1 MGKHSIRFK
10 ITLLFAGIICILI
23 VMLLLFNV
31 TFSEKFY
38 VKDKQEAML
47 NAYESIDDACNKYSL
62 GSLSDTDLKNN
73 LEQVSTS
80 KGMSIIIVNSDWTT
94 FYVSTHGDEMML
106 ERLKKSIFNNDIFQ
120 GISDKSGSGQQ
131 DQSGDNKNNGNSN
144 GTGSTSIGSNN
155 DAADNGN
162 NSSDM
167 PDNQPDDMSGMS
179 DNSDKS
185 GQKKTPPEKIIDM
198 SGNGASETREI
209 IYQSDKYTI
218 QKVYDNRLLD
228 DYIELW
234 GTLDNGDFILIR
246 TPIQGIKDNVH
257 ISNTFITYIGIVTLI
272 IGIVAAFI
280 LSSYISRPIKQ
291 LSNIAE
297 RMSELDFD
305 IRYDGKDKGEIGLL
319 GNSMNNMSRKLEEN
333 ISQLKAANLELKRD
347 IDKKEKLEQMRTEF
361 LSNVSHELK
370 TPIAL
375 IQGYAE
381 GLKEG
386 ITDDPESMDFY
397 CSVIMDEAA
406 KMNNMV
412 KRLLT
417 LNQIE
422 FGEDELVMER
432 FDINELVRSVCNA
445 NELRASQKELSI
457 TYDMGDAPLY
467 VWADE
472 YKVEEVITNYLSN
485 AINHCC
491 NENIIKVTVKQID
504 KDNVRVS
511 VFNTGN
517 NIPEEDIEHIWEKF
531 YKVDKAR
538 TREYGGNGIGLS
550 IVKAIVESMG
560 KTCGVNNLTDGVE
573 FWFDLDCK
581 L

>member
-23 VMLLLFNV
+23 VMLLLFNI
-31 TFSEKFY
+31 TISEKFY
-38 VKDKQEAML
+38 MKDKQEAML
-47 NAYESIDDACNKYSL
+47 NAYESIDDACDQYSS
-62 GSLSDTDLKNN
+62 GSLADTDLKNN

-80 KGMSIIIVNSDWTT
+80 KGMSVIIVNSDWTT
-94 FYVSTHGDEMML
+94 FYVSTQGDEMML

-120 GISDKSGSGQQ
+120 GISDKSSSAQQGQP
-131 DQSGDNKNNGNSN
+131 DASNDGNGEV
-144 GTGSTSIGSNN
+144 
-155 DAADNGN
+155 
-162 NSSDM
+162 
-167 PDNQPDDMSGMS
+167 PDKQPDDMDGG
-179 DNSDKS
+179 DEADKNN
-185 GQKKTPPEKIIDM
+185 GKKNPPEKIIDM

-209 IYQSDKYTI
+209 LYQSDRYTV

-234 GTLDNGDFILIR
+234 GTLNNGNFILIR

-257 ISNTFITYIGIVTLI
+257 ISNTFITYIGIGTLI
-272 IGIVAAFI
+272 IGIVAAFV

-305 IRYDGKDKGEIGLL
+305 VKYDGKDKGEIGLL
-319 GNSMNNMSRKLEEN
+319 GNSMNNMSKKLEEN
-333 ISQLKAANLELKRD
+333 ISQLKAANLELQRD
-347 IDKKEKLEQMRTEF
+347 IDKKEKLEQMRTDF

-406 KMNNMV
+406 KMNDMV

-432 FDINELVRSVCNA
+432 FDINELVKSVASA
-445 NELRASQKELSI
+445 NELRASQKELKI
-457 TYDMGDAPLY
+457 TCDIKDTPLY

-472 YKVEEVITNYLSN
+472 YKVEEVITNYISN

-491 NENIIKVTVKQID
+491 NENIIKVAVGQID
-504 KDNVRVS
+504 KENVRVS
-511 VFNTGN
+511 VFNTGK

-560 KTCGVNNLTDGVE
+560 KKCGVNNLSDGVE

>member
-10 ITLLFAGIICILI
+10 ITVLFAGIICILI
-23 VMLLLFNV
+23 VMLLLFNI

-38 VKDKQEAML
+38 MQDKQEAML
-47 NAYESIDDACNKYSL
+47 NAYESIDDACNQYSS
-62 GSLSDTDLKNN
+62 GSISDTDLRNN

-120 GISDKSGSGQQ
+120 GMPDKSGSMQEQPGENRN
-131 DQSGDNKNNGNSN
+131 GD
-144 GTGSTSIGSNN
+144 GSSKEDGRP
-155 DAADNGN
+155 DAL
-162 NSSDM
+162 
-167 PDNQPDDMSGMS
+167 PDNAG
-179 DNSDKS
+179 DNSDN
-185 GQKKTPPEKIIDM
+185 GDRNAGRKTLPEKIIDM
-198 SGNGASETREI
+198 SGNGASETRDI
-209 IYQSDKYTI
+209 LYQSDKYTV
-218 QKVYDNRLLD
+218 QKVYDSRLLD

-234 GTLDNGDFILIR
+234 GTLDNGNFILIR

-272 IGIVAAFI
+272 IGIIAAFV
-280 LSSYISRPIKQ
+280 LSSYISKPIKQ

-305 IRYDGKDKGEIGLL
+305 IKYDGKDKGEIGLL
-319 GNSMNNMSRKLEEN
+319 GKSMNNMSQKLEEN
-333 ISQLKAANLELKRD
+333 ISQLKTANLELQRD
-347 IDKKEKLEQMRTEF
+347 IDKKEKLEKMRTDF

-432 FDINELVRSVCNA
+432 FDINELVKSVVNA
-445 NELRASQKELSI
+445 NELRATQKNLSI
-457 TYDMGDAPLY
+457 TYDILDTPLY

-472 YKVEEVITNYLSN
+472 YKVEEVVTNYLSN

-491 NENIIKVTVKQID
+491 NENIIKIKVGHID

-517 NIPEEDIEHIWEKF
+517 NIPEADIEHIWEKF

-560 KTCGVNNLTDGVE
+560 KTCGVNNLSDGVE

>member
-10 ITLLFAGIICILI
+10 ITVLFAGIICILI
-23 VMLLLFNV
+23 VMLLLFNI

-38 VKDKQEAML
+38 MQDKQEAML
-47 NAYESIDDACNKYSL
+47 NAYESIDDACNQYSA
-62 GSLSDTDLKNN
+62 GSISDTDLRNN

-120 GISDKSGSGQQ
+120 GMPDKSGSMQE
-131 DQSGDNKNNGNSN
+131 
-144 GTGSTSIGSNN
+144 
-155 DAADNGN
+155 
-162 NSSDM
+162 
-167 PDNQPDDMSGMS
+167 QPDENRNGDINAG
-179 DNSDKS
+179 
-185 GQKKTPPEKIIDM
+185 KKTLPEKIIDM
-198 SGNGASETREI
+198 SGNGASETRDI
-209 IYQSDKYTI
+209 LYQSDKYTV
-218 QKVYDNRLLD
+218 QKVYDSRLLD

-234 GTLDNGDFILIR
+234 GTLDNGNFILIR

-272 IGIVAAFI
+272 IGIIAAFV
-280 LSSYISRPIKQ
+280 LSSYISKPIKQ

-305 IRYDGKDKGEIGLL
+305 IKYDGKDKGEIGLL
-319 GNSMNNMSRKLEEN
+319 GKSMNNMSQKLEEN
-333 ISQLKAANLELKRD
+333 ISQLKAANLELQRD
-347 IDKKEKLEQMRTEF
+347 IDKKEKLEKMRTDF

-432 FDINELVRSVCNA
+432 FDINELVKSVVNA
-445 NELRASQKELSI
+445 NELRATQKNLSI
-457 TYDMGDAPLY
+457 TYDILDTPLY

-472 YKVEEVITNYLSN
+472 YKVEEVVTNYLSN

-491 NENIIKVTVKQID
+491 NENIIKIKVGQID

-517 NIPEEDIEHIWEKF
+517 NIPEADIEHIWEKF

-560 KTCGVNNLTDGVE
+560 KTCGVNNLSDGVE

>member
-10 ITLLFAGIICILI
+10 ITVLFAGIICILI
-23 VMLLLFNV
+23 VMLLLFNI

-38 VKDKQEAML
+38 MQDKQEAML
-47 NAYESIDDACNKYSL
+47 NAYESIDDACNQYSS
-62 GSLSDTDLKNN
+62 GSISDTDLRNN

-120 GISDKSGSGQQ
+120 GMPDKSGSMQEQ
-131 DQSGDNKNNGNSN
+131 PDENRNGDGRP
-144 GTGSTSIGSNN
+144 
-155 DAADNGN
+155 DDL
-162 NSSDM
+162 
-167 PDNQPDDMSGMS
+167 PDNAG
-179 DNSDKS
+179 DNSDN
-185 GQKKTPPEKIIDM
+185 GDRNAGKKTLPEKIIDM
-198 SGNGASETREI
+198 SGNGASETRDI
-209 IYQSDKYTI
+209 LYQSDKYTV
-218 QKVYDNRLLD
+218 QKVYDSRLLD

-234 GTLDNGDFILIR
+234 GTLDNGNFILIR

-257 ISNTFITYIGIVTLI
+257 ISNTFITYIGIGTLI
-272 IGIVAAFI
+272 IGIIAAFV

-305 IRYDGKDKGEIGLL
+305 IKYDGKDKGEIGLL
-319 GNSMNNMSRKLEEN
+319 GKSMNNMSQKLEEN
-333 ISQLKAANLELKRD
+333 ISQLKTANLELQRD
-347 IDKKEKLEQMRTEF
+347 IDKKEKLEKMRTDF

-432 FDINELVRSVCNA
+432 FDINELVKSVVNA
-445 NELRASQKELSI
+445 NELRATQKNLSI
-457 TYDMGDAPLY
+457 TYDILDTPLY

-472 YKVEEVITNYLSN
+472 YKVEEVVTNYLSN

-491 NENIIKVTVKQID
+491 NENIIKIKVGQID

-517 NIPEEDIEHIWEKF
+517 NIPEADIEHIWEKF

-560 KTCGVNNLTDGVE
+560 KTCGVNNLSDGVE

>member
-23 VMLLLFNV
+23 VMLLLFNI

-38 VKDKQEAML
+38 MKDKQEAML
-47 NAYESIDDACNKYSL
+47 NAYESIDDACDQYSS
-62 GSLSDTDLKNN
+62 GSLADTDLKNN

-80 KGMSIIIVNSDWTT
+80 KGMSVIIVNSDWTT
-94 FYVSTHGDEMML
+94 FYVSTQGDEMML

-120 GISDKSGSGQQ
+120 GISDKSSSAQQGQP
-131 DQSGDNKNNGNSN
+131 DASNDGNGDV
-144 GTGSTSIGSNN
+144 
-155 DAADNGN
+155 
-162 NSSDM
+162 
-167 PDNQPDDMSGMS
+167 PDKQPDDMDGG
-179 DNSDKS
+179 DEADKNN
-185 GQKKTPPEKIIDM
+185 GKKNPPEKIIDM

-209 IYQSDKYTI
+209 LYQSDRYTV

-234 GTLDNGDFILIR
+234 GTLNNGNFILIR

-257 ISNTFITYIGIVTLI
+257 ISNTFITYIGIGTLI
-272 IGIVAAFI
+272 IGIVAAFV

-305 IRYDGKDKGEIGLL
+305 VKYDGKDKGEIGLL
-319 GNSMNNMSRKLEEN
+319 GNSMNNMSKKLEEN
-333 ISQLKAANLELKRD
+333 ISQLKAANLELQRD
-347 IDKKEKLEQMRTEF
+347 IDKKEKLEQMRTDF

-432 FDINELVRSVCNA
+432 FDINELVKSVASA
-445 NELRASQKELSI
+445 NELRASQKELKI
-457 TYDMGDAPLY
+457 TCDIKDTPLY

-472 YKVEEVITNYLSN
+472 YKVEEVITNYISN

-491 NENIIKVTVKQID
+491 NENIIKVAVGQID
-504 KDNVRVS
+504 KENVRVS
-511 VFNTGN
+511 VFNTGK
-517 NIPEEDIEHIWEKF
+517 NIPEEDIDHIWEKF

-538 TREYGGNGIGLS
+538 TREYCGNGIGLS

-560 KTCGVNNLTDGVE
+560 KKCGVNNLPDGVE

>member
-10 ITLLFAGIICILI
+10 ITVLFAGIICILI
-23 VMLLLFNV
+23 VMLLLFNI

-38 VKDKQEAML
+38 MQDKQEAML
-47 NAYESIDDACNKYSL
+47 NAYESIDDACNQYSA
-62 GSLSDTDLKNN
+62 GSISDTDLRNN

-120 GISDKSGSGQQ
+120 GMPDKSGSMQE
-131 DQSGDNKNNGNSN
+131 
-144 GTGSTSIGSNN
+144 
-155 DAADNGN
+155 
-162 NSSDM
+162 
-167 PDNQPDDMSGMS
+167 QPDENRNGDINAG
-179 DNSDKS
+179 
-185 GQKKTPPEKIIDM
+185 KKTLPEKIIDM
-198 SGNGASETREI
+198 SGNGASETRDI
-209 IYQSDKYTI
+209 LYQSDKYTV
-218 QKVYDNRLLD
+218 QKVYDSRLLD

-234 GTLDNGDFILIR
+234 GTLDNGNFILIR

-272 IGIVAAFI
+272 IGIIAAFV

-305 IRYDGKDKGEIGLL
+305 IKYDGKDKGEIGLL
-319 GNSMNNMSRKLEEN
+319 GKSMNNMSQKLEEN
-333 ISQLKAANLELKRD
+333 ISQLKTANLELQRD
-347 IDKKEKLEQMRTEF
+347 IDKKEKLEKMRTDF

-432 FDINELVRSVCNA
+432 FDINELVKSVVSA
-445 NELRASQKELSI
+445 NELRATQKNLSI
-457 TYDMGDAPLY
+457 TYDILDTPLY

-472 YKVEEVITNYLSN
+472 YKVEEVVTNYLSN

-491 NENIIKVTVKQID
+491 NENIIKIKVGQID

-517 NIPEEDIEHIWEKF
+517 NIPEADIEHIWEKF

-560 KTCGVNNLTDGVE
+560 KTCGVNNLSDGVE

>member
-23 VMLLLFNV
+23 VMLLLFNI

-38 VKDKQEAML
+38 MKDKQEAML
-47 NAYESIDDACNKYSL
+47 NAYESIDDACDQYSS
-62 GSLSDTDLKNN
+62 GSLADTDLKNN

-80 KGMSIIIVNSDWTT
+80 KGMSVIIVNSDWTT
-94 FYVSTHGDEMML
+94 FYVSTQGDEMML

-120 GISDKSGSGQQ
+120 GISDKSSSAQQGQP
-131 DQSGDNKNNGNSN
+131 DASNDGNGEV
-144 GTGSTSIGSNN
+144 
-155 DAADNGN
+155 
-162 NSSDM
+162 
-167 PDNQPDDMSGMS
+167 PDKQPDDMDGG
-179 DNSDKS
+179 DEADKNN
-185 GQKKTPPEKIIDM
+185 GKRNPPEKIIDM

-209 IYQSDKYTI
+209 LYQSDRYTV

-234 GTLDNGDFILIR
+234 GTLNNGNFILIR

-257 ISNTFITYIGIVTLI
+257 ISNTFITYIGIGTLI
-272 IGIVAAFI
+272 IGIVAAFV

-305 IRYDGKDKGEIGLL
+305 VKYDGKDKGEIGLL
-319 GNSMNNMSRKLEEN
+319 GNSMNNMSKKLEEN
-333 ISQLKAANLELKRD
+333 ISQLKAANLELQRD
-347 IDKKEKLEQMRTEF
+347 IDKKEKLEQMRTDF

-406 KMNNMV
+406 KMNDMV

-432 FDINELVRSVCNA
+432 FDINELVKSVASA
-445 NELRASQKELSI
+445 NELRASQKELKI
-457 TYDMGDAPLY
+457 TCDIKDTPLY

-472 YKVEEVITNYLSN
+472 YKVEEVITNYISN

-491 NENIIKVTVKQID
+491 NENIIKVAVGQID
-504 KDNVRVS
+504 KENVRVS
-511 VFNTGN
+511 VFNTGK

-560 KTCGVNNLTDGVE
+560 KKCGVNNLSDGVE

>member
-23 VMLLLFNV
+23 VMLLLFNI

-38 VKDKQEAML
+38 MKDKQEAML
-47 NAYESIDDACNKYSL
+47 NAYESIDDACDQYSS
-62 GSLSDTDLKNN
+62 GSLADTDLKNN

-80 KGMSIIIVNSDWTT
+80 KGMSVIIVNSDWTT
-94 FYVSTHGDEMML
+94 FYVSTQGDEMML

-120 GISDKSGSGQQ
+120 GISDKSSSAQQGQP
-131 DQSGDNKNNGNSN
+131 DASNDGNGEVPDKQSDDMDGGDEADKNNG
-144 GTGSTSIGSNN
+144 
-155 DAADNGN
+155 
-162 NSSDM
+162 
-167 PDNQPDDMSGMS
+167 
-179 DNSDKS
+179 
-185 GQKKTPPEKIIDM
+185 KKNPPEKIIDM

-209 IYQSDKYTI
+209 LYQSDRYTV

-234 GTLDNGDFILIR
+234 GTLNNGNFILIR

-257 ISNTFITYIGIVTLI
+257 ISNTFITYIGIGTLI
-272 IGIVAAFI
+272 IGIVAAFV

-305 IRYDGKDKGEIGLL
+305 VKYDGKDKGEIGLL
-319 GNSMNNMSRKLEEN
+319 GNSMNNMSKKLEEN
-333 ISQLKAANLELKRD
+333 ISQLKAANLELQRD
-347 IDKKEKLEQMRTEF
+347 IDKKEKLEQMRTDF

-406 KMNNMV
+406 KMNDMV

-432 FDINELVRSVCNA
+432 FDINELVKSVASA
-445 NELRASQKELSI
+445 NELRASQKELKI
-457 TYDMGDAPLY
+457 TCDIKDTPLY

-472 YKVEEVITNYLSN
+472 YKVEEVITNYISN

-491 NENIIKVTVKQID
+491 NENIIKVAVGQID
-504 KDNVRVS
+504 KENVRVS
-511 VFNTGN
+511 VFNTGK
-517 NIPEEDIEHIWEKF
+517 NIPEEDIDHIWEKF

-560 KTCGVNNLTDGVE
+560 KKCGVNNLPDGVE

>member
-23 VMLLLFNV
+23 VMLLLFNI

-38 VKDKQEAML
+38 MKDKQEAML
-47 NAYESIDDACNKYSL
+47 NAYESIDDACDQYSS
-62 GSLSDTDLKNN
+62 GSLADTDLKNN

-80 KGMSIIIVNSDWTT
+80 KGMSVIIVNSDWTT
-94 FYVSTHGDEMML
+94 FYVSTQGDEMML

-120 GISDKSGSGQQ
+120 GISDKSSSAQQGQP
-131 DQSGDNKNNGNSN
+131 DASNDGNGDV
-144 GTGSTSIGSNN
+144 
-155 DAADNGN
+155 
-162 NSSDM
+162 
-167 PDNQPDDMSGMS
+167 PDKQPDDMDGG
-179 DNSDKS
+179 DEADKNN
-185 GQKKTPPEKIIDM
+185 GKKNPPEKIIDM

-209 IYQSDKYTI
+209 LYQSDRYTV

-234 GTLDNGDFILIR
+234 GTLNNGNFILIR

-257 ISNTFITYIGIVTLI
+257 ISNTFITYIGIGTLI
-272 IGIVAAFI
+272 IGIVAAFV

-305 IRYDGKDKGEIGLL
+305 VKYDGKDKGEIGLL
-319 GNSMNNMSRKLEEN
+319 GNSMNNMSKKLEEN
-333 ISQLKAANLELKRD
+333 ISQLKAANLELQRD
-347 IDKKEKLEQMRTEF
+347 IDKKEKLEQMRTDF

-412 KRLLT
+412 KSLLT

-432 FDINELVRSVCNA
+432 FDINELVKSVASA
-445 NELRASQKELSI
+445 NELRASQKELKI
-457 TYDMGDAPLY
+457 TCDIKDTPLY

-472 YKVEEVITNYLSN
+472 YKVEEVITNYISN

-491 NENIIKVTVKQID
+491 NENIIKVAVGQID
-504 KDNVRVS
+504 KENVRVS
-511 VFNTGN
+511 VFNTGK
-517 NIPEEDIEHIWEKF
+517 NIPEEDIDHIWEKF

-560 KTCGVNNLTDGVE
+560 KKCGVNNLPDGVE

>member
-10 ITLLFAGIICILI
+10 ITVLFAGIICILI
-23 VMLLLFNV
+23 VMLLLFNI

-38 VKDKQEAML
+38 MQDKQEAML
-47 NAYESIDDACNKYSL
+47 NAYESIDDACNQYSA
-62 GSLSDTDLKNN
+62 GSISDTDLRNN

-120 GISDKSGSGQQ
+120 GMPDKSGSMQEQ
-131 DQSGDNKNNGNSN
+131 PDENRNGDGRP
-144 GTGSTSIGSNN
+144 
-155 DAADNGN
+155 DDL
-162 NSSDM
+162 
-167 PDNQPDDMSGMS
+167 PDNAG
-179 DNSDKS
+179 DNSDN
-185 GQKKTPPEKIIDM
+185 GDRNAGKKTLPEKIIDM
-198 SGNGASETREI
+198 SGNGASETRDI
-209 IYQSDKYTI
+209 LYQSDKYTV
-218 QKVYDNRLLD
+218 QKVYDSRLLD

-234 GTLDNGDFILIR
+234 GTLDNGNFILIR

-272 IGIVAAFI
+272 IGIIAAFV

-305 IRYDGKDKGEIGLL
+305 IKYDGKDKGEIGLL
-319 GNSMNNMSRKLEEN
+319 GKSMNNMSQKLEEN
-333 ISQLKAANLELKRD
+333 ISQLKAANLELQRD
-347 IDKKEKLEQMRTEF
+347 IDKKEKLEKMRTDF

-381 GLKEG
+381 GLKEV

-397 CSVIMDEAA
+397 CSVIIDEAA

-432 FDINELVRSVCNA
+432 FDINELVKSVVNA
-445 NELRASQKELSI
+445 NELRATQKNLSI
-457 TYDMGDAPLY
+457 TYDILDTPLY

-472 YKVEEVITNYLSN
+472 YKVEEVVTNYLSN

-491 NENIIKVTVKQID
+491 NENIIKIKVGQID

-517 NIPEEDIEHIWEKF
+517 NIPEADIEHIWEKF

-560 KTCGVNNLTDGVE
+560 KTCGVNNLSDGVE

>member
-10 ITLLFAGIICILI
+10 ITVLFAGIICILI
-23 VMLLLFNV
+23 VMLLLFNI

-38 VKDKQEAML
+38 MQDKQEAML
-47 NAYESIDDACNKYSL
+47 NAYESIDDACNQYSA
-62 GSLSDTDLKNN
+62 GSISDTDLRNN

-120 GISDKSGSGQQ
+120 GMPDKSGSMQEQ
-131 DQSGDNKNNGNSN
+131 PDENRNGDGRP
-144 GTGSTSIGSNN
+144 
-155 DAADNGN
+155 DDL
-162 NSSDM
+162 
-167 PDNQPDDMSGMS
+167 PDNAG
-179 DNSDKS
+179 DNSDN
-185 GQKKTPPEKIIDM
+185 GDRNAVKKTLPEKIIDM
-198 SGNGASETREI
+198 SGNGASETRDI
-209 IYQSDKYTI
+209 LYQSDKYTV
-218 QKVYDNRLLD
+218 QKVYDSRLLD

-234 GTLDNGDFILIR
+234 GTLDNGNFILIR

-257 ISNTFITYIGIVTLI
+257 ISNTFITYIGIGTLI
-272 IGIVAAFI
+272 IGIIAAFV

-305 IRYDGKDKGEIGLL
+305 IKYDGKDKGEIGLL
-319 GNSMNNMSRKLEEN
+319 GKSMNNMSQKLEEN
-333 ISQLKAANLELKRD
+333 ISQLKTANLELQRD
-347 IDKKEKLEQMRTEF
+347 IDKKEKLEKMRTDF

-432 FDINELVRSVCNA
+432 FDINELVKSVVNA
-445 NELRASQKELSI
+445 NELRATQKNLSI
-457 TYDMGDAPLY
+457 TYDILDTPLY

-472 YKVEEVITNYLSN
+472 YKVEEVVTNYLSN

-491 NENIIKVTVKQID
+491 NENIIKIKVGHID

-517 NIPEEDIEHIWEKF
+517 NIPEADIEHIWEKF

-560 KTCGVNNLTDGVE
+560 KTCGVNNLSDGVE

>member
-10 ITLLFAGIICILI
+10 ITVLFAGIICILI
-23 VMLLLFNV
+23 VMLLLFNI

-38 VKDKQEAML
+38 MQDKQEAML
-47 NAYESIDDACNKYSL
+47 NAYESIDDACNQYSS
-62 GSLSDTDLKNN
+62 GSISDTDLRNN

-80 KGMSIIIVNSDWTT
+80 KGISIIIVNSDWTT

-120 GISDKSGSGQQ
+120 GMPDKSGSMQEQ
-131 DQSGDNKNNGNSN
+131 PDENRNGDGRP
-144 GTGSTSIGSNN
+144 
-155 DAADNGN
+155 DDL
-162 NSSDM
+162 
-167 PDNQPDDMSGMS
+167 PDNAG
-179 DNSDKS
+179 DNSDN
-185 GQKKTPPEKIIDM
+185 GDRNAGKKTLPEKIIDM
-198 SGNGASETREI
+198 SGNGASETRDI
-209 IYQSDKYTI
+209 LYQSDKYTV
-218 QKVYDNRLLD
+218 QKVYDSRLLD

-234 GTLDNGDFILIR
+234 GTLDNGNFILIR

-257 ISNTFITYIGIVTLI
+257 ISNTFITYIGIGTLI
-272 IGIVAAFI
+272 IGIIAAFV

-305 IRYDGKDKGEIGLL
+305 IKYDGKDKGEIGLL
-319 GNSMNNMSRKLEEN
+319 GKSMNNMSQKLEEN
-333 ISQLKAANLELKRD
+333 ISQLKTANLELQRD
-347 IDKKEKLEQMRTEF
+347 IDKKEKLEKMRTDF

-397 CSVIMDEAA
+397 CSVIIDEAA

-432 FDINELVRSVCNA
+432 FDINELVKSVVNA
-445 NELRASQKELSI
+445 NELRATQKNLSI
-457 TYDMGDAPLY
+457 TYDILDTPLY

-472 YKVEEVITNYLSN
+472 YKVEEVVTNYLSN

-491 NENIIKVTVKQID
+491 NENIIKIKVGQID

-517 NIPEEDIEHIWEKF
+517 NIPEADIEHIWEKF

-560 KTCGVNNLTDGVE
+560 KTCGVNNLSDGVE

>member
-10 ITLLFAGIICILI
+10 ITVLFAGIICILI
-23 VMLLLFNV
+23 VMLLLFNI

-38 VKDKQEAML
+38 MQDKQEAML
-47 NAYESIDDACNKYSL
+47 NAYESIDDACNQYSS
-62 GSLSDTDLKNN
+62 GSISDTDLRNN

-120 GISDKSGSGQQ
+120 GMPDKSGSMQEQPDENRNG
-131 DQSGDNKNNGNSN
+131 DGSSKEDGRPDDLPDNAGDN
-144 GTGSTSIGSNN
+144 
-155 DAADNGN
+155 
-162 NSSDM
+162 
-167 PDNQPDDMSGMS
+167 S
-179 DNSDKS
+179 DNSDRNA
-185 GQKKTPPEKIIDM
+185 GKKTLPEKIIDM
-198 SGNGASETREI
+198 SGNGASETRDI
-209 IYQSDKYTI
+209 LYQSDKYTV
-218 QKVYDNRLLD
+218 QKVYDSRLLD

-234 GTLDNGDFILIR
+234 GTLDNGNFILIR

-257 ISNTFITYIGIVTLI
+257 ISNTFITYIGIGTLI
-272 IGIVAAFI
+272 IGIIAAFV

-305 IRYDGKDKGEIGLL
+305 IKYDGKDKGEIGLL
-319 GNSMNNMSRKLEEN
+319 GKSMNNMSQKLEEN
-333 ISQLKAANLELKRD
+333 ISQLKAANLELQRD
-347 IDKKEKLEQMRTEF
+347 IDKKEKLEKMRTDF

-397 CSVIMDEAA
+397 CSVIIDEAA

-432 FDINELVRSVCNA
+432 FDINELVKSVVSA
-445 NELRASQKELSI
+445 NELRATQKNLSI
-457 TYDMGDAPLY
+457 TYDIMDTPLY

-472 YKVEEVITNYLSN
+472 YKVEEVVTNYLSN

-491 NENIIKVTVKQID
+491 NENIIKIKVGQID

-517 NIPEEDIEHIWEKF
+517 NIPEADIEHIWEKF

-560 KTCGVNNLTDGVE
+560 KTCGVNNLSDGVE

>member
-10 ITLLFAGIICILI
+10 ITVLFAGIICILI
-23 VMLLLFNV
+23 VMLLLFNI

-38 VKDKQEAML
+38 MQDKQEAML
-47 NAYESIDDACNKYSL
+47 NAYESIDDACNQYSS
-62 GSLSDTDLKNN
+62 GSISDTDLRNN

-120 GISDKSGSGQQ
+120 GMPDKSGSMQE
-131 DQSGDNKNNGNSN
+131 
-144 GTGSTSIGSNN
+144 
-155 DAADNGN
+155 
-162 NSSDM
+162 
-167 PDNQPDDMSGMS
+167 QPDENRNGDINAG
-179 DNSDKS
+179 
-185 GQKKTPPEKIIDM
+185 KKTLPEKIIDM
-198 SGNGASETREI
+198 SGNGASETRDI
-209 IYQSDKYTI
+209 LYQSDKYTV
-218 QKVYDNRLLD
+218 QKVYDSRLLD

-234 GTLDNGDFILIR
+234 GTLDNGNFILIR

-272 IGIVAAFI
+272 IGIIAAFV
-280 LSSYISRPIKQ
+280 LSSYISKPIKQ

-305 IRYDGKDKGEIGLL
+305 IKYDGKDKGEIGLL
-319 GNSMNNMSRKLEEN
+319 GKSMNNMSQKLEEN
-333 ISQLKAANLELKRD
+333 ISQLKTANLELQRD
-347 IDKKEKLEQMRTEF
+347 IDKKEKLEKMRTDF

-432 FDINELVRSVCNA
+432 FDINELVKSVVNA
-445 NELRASQKELSI
+445 NELRATQKNLSI
-457 TYDMGDAPLY
+457 TYDILDTPLY

-472 YKVEEVITNYLSN
+472 YKVEEVVTNYLSN

-491 NENIIKVTVKQID
+491 NENIIKIKVGHID
-504 KDNVRVS
+504 KDNIRVS

-517 NIPEEDIEHIWEKF
+517 NIPEADIEHIWEKF

-560 KTCGVNNLTDGVE
+560 KTCGVNNLSDGVE

>member
-23 VMLLLFNV
+23 VMLLLFNI

-38 VKDKQEAML
+38 MKDKQEAML
-47 NAYESIDDACNKYSL
+47 NAYESIDDACDQYSS
-62 GSLSDTDLKNN
+62 GSLADTDLKNN

-80 KGMSIIIVNSDWTT
+80 KGMSVIIVNSDWTT
-94 FYVSTHGDEMML
+94 FYVSTQGDEMML

-120 GISDKSGSGQQ
+120 GISDKSSSAQQGQP
-131 DQSGDNKNNGNSN
+131 DASNDGNGEV
-144 GTGSTSIGSNN
+144 
-155 DAADNGN
+155 
-162 NSSDM
+162 
-167 PDNQPDDMSGMS
+167 PDKQPDDMDGG
-179 DNSDKS
+179 DEADKNN
-185 GQKKTPPEKIIDM
+185 GKKNPPEKIIDM

-209 IYQSDKYTI
+209 LYQSDRYTV

-234 GTLDNGDFILIR
+234 GTLNNGNFILIR

-257 ISNTFITYIGIVTLI
+257 ISNTFITYIGIGTLI
-272 IGIVAAFI
+272 IGIVAAFV

-305 IRYDGKDKGEIGLL
+305 VKYDGKDKSEIGLL
-319 GNSMNNMSRKLEEN
+319 GNSMNNMSKKLEEN
-333 ISQLKAANLELKRD
+333 ISQLKAANLELQRD
-347 IDKKEKLEQMRTEF
+347 IDKKEKLEQMRTDF

-406 KMNNMV
+406 KMNDMV

-432 FDINELVRSVCNA
+432 FDINELVKSVASA
-445 NELRASQKELSI
+445 NELRASQKELKI
-457 TYDMGDAPLY
+457 TCDIKDTPLY

-472 YKVEEVITNYLSN
+472 YKVEEVITNYISN

-491 NENIIKVTVKQID
+491 NENIIKVAVGQID
-504 KDNVRVS
+504 KENVRVS
-511 VFNTGN
+511 VFNTGK

-560 KTCGVNNLTDGVE
+560 KKCGVNNLSDGVE

>member
-23 VMLLLFNV
+23 VMLLLFNI

-38 VKDKQEAML
+38 MKDKQEAML
-47 NAYESIDDACNKYSL
+47 NAYESIDDACDQYSS
-62 GSLSDTDLKNN
+62 GSLADTDLKNN

-80 KGMSIIIVNSDWTT
+80 KGMSVIIVNSDWTT
-94 FYVSTHGDEMML
+94 FYVSTQGDEMML
-106 ERLKKSIFNNDIFQ
+106 ERLKKSIFNNDVFQ
-120 GISDKSGSGQQ
+120 GISDKSSSAQQGQP
-131 DQSGDNKNNGNSN
+131 DASNDGNGDV
-144 GTGSTSIGSNN
+144 
-155 DAADNGN
+155 
-162 NSSDM
+162 
-167 PDNQPDDMSGMS
+167 PDKQPDDMDGG
-179 DNSDKS
+179 DEADKNN
-185 GQKKTPPEKIIDM
+185 GKKNPPEKIIDM

-209 IYQSDKYTI
+209 LYQSDRYTV

-234 GTLDNGDFILIR
+234 GTLNNGNFILIR

-257 ISNTFITYIGIVTLI
+257 ISNTFITYIGIGTLI
-272 IGIVAAFI
+272 IGIVAAFV

-305 IRYDGKDKGEIGLL
+305 VKYDGKDKGEIGLL
-319 GNSMNNMSRKLEEN
+319 GNSMNNMSKKLEEN
-333 ISQLKAANLELKRD
+333 ISQLKAANLELQRD
-347 IDKKEKLEQMRTEF
+347 IDKKEKLEQMRTDF

-406 KMNNMV
+406 KMNDMV

-432 FDINELVRSVCNA
+432 FDINELVKSVASA
-445 NELRASQKELSI
+445 NELRASQKELKI
-457 TYDMGDAPLY
+457 TCDIKDTPLY

-472 YKVEEVITNYLSN
+472 YKVEEVITNYISN

-491 NENIIKVTVKQID
+491 NENIIKVAVGQID
-504 KDNVRVS
+504 KENVRVS
-511 VFNTGN
+511 VFNTGK
-517 NIPEEDIEHIWEKF
+517 NIPEEDIDHIWEKF
-531 YKVDKAR
+531 YKVDKAT

-560 KTCGVNNLTDGVE
+560 KKCGVNNLPDGVE

>member
-23 VMLLLFNV
+23 VMLLLFNI

-38 VKDKQEAML
+38 MKDKQEAML
-47 NAYESIDDACNKYSL
+47 NAYESIDDACDQYSS
-62 GSLSDTDLKNN
+62 GSLADTDLKNN

-80 KGMSIIIVNSDWTT
+80 KGMSVIIVNSDWTT
-94 FYVSTHGDEMML
+94 FYVSTQGDEMML

-120 GISDKSGSGQQ
+120 GISDKSSSAQQGQP
-131 DQSGDNKNNGNSN
+131 DASNDGNGEV
-144 GTGSTSIGSNN
+144 
-155 DAADNGN
+155 
-162 NSSDM
+162 
-167 PDNQPDDMSGMS
+167 PDKQPDDMDGG
-179 DNSDKS
+179 DEADKNN
-185 GQKKTPPEKIIDM
+185 GKKNPPEKIIDM

-209 IYQSDKYTI
+209 LYQSDRYTV

-234 GTLDNGDFILIR
+234 GTLNNGNFILIR

-257 ISNTFITYIGIVTLI
+257 ISNTFITYIGIGTLI
-272 IGIVAAFI
+272 IGIVAAFV

-305 IRYDGKDKGEIGLL
+305 VKYDGKDKGEIGLL
-319 GNSMNNMSRKLEEN
+319 GNSMNNMSKKLEEN
-333 ISQLKAANLELKRD
+333 ISQLKAANLELQRD
-347 IDKKEKLEQMRTEF
+347 IDKKEKLEQMRTDF

-406 KMNNMV
+406 KMNDMV

-432 FDINELVRSVCNA
+432 FDINELVKSVASA
-445 NELRASQKELSI
+445 NELRASQKELKI
-457 TYDMGDAPLY
+457 TCDIKDTPLY

-472 YKVEEVITNYLSN
+472 YKVEEVITNYISN

-491 NENIIKVTVKQID
+491 NENIIKVVVGQID
-504 KDNVRVS
+504 KENVRVS
-511 VFNTGN
+511 VFNTGK
-517 NIPEEDIEHIWEKF
+517 NIPEEDIDHIWEKF

-560 KTCGVNNLTDGVE
+560 KKCGVNNLPDGVE

>member
-1 MGKHSIRFK
+1 MGKHLIRFK
-10 ITLLFAGIICILI
+10 ITVLFAGIICILI
-23 VMLLLFNV
+23 VMLLLFNI

-38 VKDKQEAML
+38 MQDKREAML
-47 NAYESIDDACNKYSL
+47 NAYESIDDACNQYSS
-62 GSLSDTDLKNN
+62 GSISDTDLRNN

-120 GISDKSGSGQQ
+120 GMPDKSGSMQE
-131 DQSGDNKNNGNSN
+131 
-144 GTGSTSIGSNN
+144 
-155 DAADNGN
+155 
-162 NSSDM
+162 
-167 PDNQPDDMSGMS
+167 QPDENRNGDINAG
-179 DNSDKS
+179 
-185 GQKKTPPEKIIDM
+185 KKTPPEKIIDM
-198 SGNGASETREI
+198 SGNGASETRDI
-209 IYQSDKYTI
+209 LYQSDKYTV
-218 QKVYDNRLLD
+218 QKVYDSRLLD

-234 GTLDNGDFILIR
+234 GTLDNGNFILIR

-272 IGIVAAFI
+272 IGIIAAFV
-280 LSSYISRPIKQ
+280 LSSYISKPIKQ

-305 IRYDGKDKGEIGLL
+305 IKYDGKDKGEIGLL
-319 GNSMNNMSRKLEEN
+319 GKSMNNMSQKLEEN
-333 ISQLKAANLELKRD
+333 ISQLKTANLELQRD
-347 IDKKEKLEQMRTEF
+347 IDKKEKLEKMRTDF

-432 FDINELVRSVCNA
+432 FDINELVKSVVNA
-445 NELRASQKELSI
+445 NELRATQKNLSI
-457 TYDMGDAPLY
+457 TYDILDTPLY

-472 YKVEEVITNYLSN
+472 YKVEEVVTNYLSN

-491 NENIIKVTVKQID
+491 NENIIKIKVGHID

-517 NIPEEDIEHIWEKF
+517 NIPEADIEHIWEKF

-560 KTCGVNNLTDGVE
+560 KTCGVNNLSDGVE

>member
-23 VMLLLFNV
+23 VMLLLFNI

-38 VKDKQEAML
+38 MKDKQEAML
-47 NAYESIDDACNKYSL
+47 NAYESIDDACDQYSS
-62 GSLSDTDLKNN
+62 GSLADTDLKNN

-80 KGMSIIIVNSDWTT
+80 KGMSVIIVNSDWTT
-94 FYVSTHGDEMML
+94 FYVSTQGDEMML

-120 GISDKSGSGQQ
+120 VISDRSSSAQQGQP
-131 DQSGDNKNNGNSN
+131 DASNDGNGEV
-144 GTGSTSIGSNN
+144 
-155 DAADNGN
+155 
-162 NSSDM
+162 
-167 PDNQPDDMSGMS
+167 PDKQPDDMDGG
-179 DNSDKS
+179 DEADKNN
-185 GQKKTPPEKIIDM
+185 GKKNPPEKIIDM

-209 IYQSDKYTI
+209 LYQSDRYTV

-234 GTLDNGDFILIR
+234 GTLNNGNFILIR

-257 ISNTFITYIGIVTLI
+257 ISNTFITYIGIGTLI
-272 IGIVAAFI
+272 IGIVAAFV

-305 IRYDGKDKGEIGLL
+305 VKYDGKDKGEIGLL
-319 GNSMNNMSRKLEEN
+319 GNSMNNMSKKLEEN
-333 ISQLKAANLELKRD
+333 ISQLKAANLELQRD
-347 IDKKEKLEQMRTEF
+347 IDKKEKLEQMRTDF

-406 KMNNMV
+406 KMNDMV

-432 FDINELVRSVCNA
+432 FDINELVKSVASA
-445 NELRASQKELSI
+445 NELRASQKELKI
-457 TYDMGDAPLY
+457 TCDIKDTPLY

-472 YKVEEVITNYLSN
+472 YKVEEVITNYISN

-491 NENIIKVTVKQID
+491 NENIIKVAVGQMD
-504 KDNVRVS
+504 KENVRVS
-511 VFNTGN
+511 VFNTGK
-517 NIPEEDIEHIWEKF
+517 NIPEEDIDHIWEKF

-560 KTCGVNNLTDGVE
+560 KKCGVNNLPDGVE

>member
-23 VMLLLFNV
+23 VMLLLFNI

-38 VKDKQEAML
+38 MKDKQEAML
-47 NAYESIDDACNKYSL
+47 NAYESIDDACDQYSS
-62 GSLSDTDLKNN
+62 GSLADTDLKNN

-80 KGMSIIIVNSDWTT
+80 KGMSVIIVNSDWTT
-94 FYVSTHGDEMML
+94 FYVSTQGDEMML

-120 GISDKSGSGQQ
+120 GISDKSSSAQQGQP
-131 DQSGDNKNNGNSN
+131 DASNDGNGDV
-144 GTGSTSIGSNN
+144 
-155 DAADNGN
+155 
-162 NSSDM
+162 
-167 PDNQPDDMSGMS
+167 PDKQPDDMDGG
-179 DNSDKS
+179 DEADKNN
-185 GQKKTPPEKIIDM
+185 GKKNPPEKIIDM

-209 IYQSDKYTI
+209 LYQSDRYTV

-234 GTLDNGDFILIR
+234 GTLNNGNFILIR

-257 ISNTFITYIGIVTLI
+257 ISNTFITYIGIGTLI
-272 IGIVAAFI
+272 IGIVAAFV

-305 IRYDGKDKGEIGLL
+305 VKYDGKDKGEIGLL
-319 GNSMNNMSRKLEEN
+319 GNSMNNMSKKLEEN
-333 ISQLKAANLELKRD
+333 ISQLKAANLELQRD
-347 IDKKEKLEQMRTEF
+347 IDKKEKLEQMRTDF

-406 KMNNMV
+406 KMNDMV

-422 FGEDELVMER
+422 LGEDELVMER
-432 FDINELVRSVCNA
+432 FDINELVKSVASA
-445 NELRASQKELSI
+445 NELRASQKELKI
-457 TYDMGDAPLY
+457 TCDIKDTPLY

-472 YKVEEVITNYLSN
+472 YKVEEVITNYISN

-491 NENIIKVTVKQID
+491 NENIIKVAVGQID
-504 KDNVRVS
+504 KENVRVS
-511 VFNTGN
+511 VFNTGK
-517 NIPEEDIEHIWEKF
+517 NIPEEDIDHIWEKF

-560 KTCGVNNLTDGVE
+560 KKCGVNNLPDGVE

>member
-10 ITLLFAGIICILI
+10 ITVLFAGIICILI
-23 VMLLLFNV
+23 VMLLLFNI

-38 VKDKQEAML
+38 MQDKQEAML
-47 NAYESIDDACNKYSL
+47 NAYESIDDACNQYSS
-62 GSLSDTDLKNN
+62 GSISDTDLRNN

-120 GISDKSGSGQQ
+120 GMPDKSGSMQEQ
-131 DQSGDNKNNGNSN
+131 PDENRNGDGRP
-144 GTGSTSIGSNN
+144 
-155 DAADNGN
+155 DDL
-162 NSSDM
+162 
-167 PDNQPDDMSGMS
+167 PDNAG
-179 DNSDKS
+179 DNSDN
-185 GQKKTPPEKIIDM
+185 GDRNAGKKTLPEKIIDM
-198 SGNGASETREI
+198 SGNGASETRDI
-209 IYQSDKYTI
+209 LYQSDKYTV
-218 QKVYDNRLLD
+218 QKVYDSRLLD
-228 DYIELW
+228 DYIESW
-234 GTLDNGDFILIR
+234 GTLDNGNFILIR

-257 ISNTFITYIGIVTLI
+257 ISNTFITYIGIGTLI
-272 IGIVAAFI
+272 IGIIAAFV

-305 IRYDGKDKGEIGLL
+305 IKYDGKDKGEIGLL
-319 GNSMNNMSRKLEEN
+319 GKSMNNMSQKLEEN
-333 ISQLKAANLELKRD
+333 ISQLKAANLELQRD
-347 IDKKEKLEQMRTEF
+347 IDKKEKLEKMRTDF

-432 FDINELVRSVCNA
+432 FDINELVKSVVSA
-445 NELRASQKELSI
+445 NELRATQKNLSI
-457 TYDMGDAPLY
+457 TYDILDTPLY

-472 YKVEEVITNYLSN
+472 YKVEEVVTNYLSN

-491 NENIIKVTVKQID
+491 NENIIKIKVGQID

-517 NIPEEDIEHIWEKF
+517 NIPEADIEHIWEKF

-560 KTCGVNNLTDGVE
+560 KTCGVNNLSDGVE

>member
-10 ITLLFAGIICILI
+10 ITVLFAGIICILI
-23 VMLLLFNV
+23 VMLLLFNI

-38 VKDKQEAML
+38 MQDKREAML
-47 NAYESIDDACNKYSL
+47 NAYESIDDACNQYSS
-62 GSLSDTDLKNN
+62 GSISDTDLRNN

-120 GISDKSGSGQQ
+120 GMPDKSGSMQE
-131 DQSGDNKNNGNSN
+131 
-144 GTGSTSIGSNN
+144 
-155 DAADNGN
+155 
-162 NSSDM
+162 
-167 PDNQPDDMSGMS
+167 QPDENRNGDINAG
-179 DNSDKS
+179 
-185 GQKKTPPEKIIDM
+185 KKTLPEKIIDM
-198 SGNGASETREI
+198 SGNGASETRDI
-209 IYQSDKYTI
+209 LYQSDKYTV
-218 QKVYDNRLLD
+218 QKVYDSRLLD

-234 GTLDNGDFILIR
+234 GTLDNGNFILIR

-272 IGIVAAFI
+272 IGIIAAFV
-280 LSSYISRPIKQ
+280 LSSYISKPIKQ

-305 IRYDGKDKGEIGLL
+305 IKYDGKDKGEIGLL
-319 GNSMNNMSRKLEEN
+319 GKSMNNMSQKLEEN
-333 ISQLKAANLELKRD
+333 ISQLKTANLELQRD
-347 IDKKEKLEQMRTEF
+347 IDKKEKLEKMRTDF

-432 FDINELVRSVCNA
+432 FDINELVKSVVKA
-445 NELRASQKELSI
+445 NELRATQKNLSI
-457 TYDMGDAPLY
+457 TYDILDTPLY

-472 YKVEEVITNYLSN
+472 YKVEEVVTNYLSN

-491 NENIIKVTVKQID
+491 NENIIKIKVGHID

-517 NIPEEDIEHIWEKF
+517 NIPEADIEHIWEKF

-560 KTCGVNNLTDGVE
+560 KTCGVNNLSDGVE

>member
-10 ITLLFAGIICILI
+10 ITVLFAGIICILI
-23 VMLLLFNV
+23 VMLLLFNI

-38 VKDKQEAML
+38 MQDKREAML
-47 NAYESIDDACNKYSL
+47 NAYESIDDACNQYSS
-62 GSLSDTDLKNN
+62 GSISDTDLRNN

-120 GISDKSGSGQQ
+120 GMPDKSGSMQE
-131 DQSGDNKNNGNSN
+131 
-144 GTGSTSIGSNN
+144 
-155 DAADNGN
+155 
-162 NSSDM
+162 
-167 PDNQPDDMSGMS
+167 QPDENRNGDINAG
-179 DNSDKS
+179 
-185 GQKKTPPEKIIDM
+185 KKTLPEKIIDM
-198 SGNGASETREI
+198 SGNGASETRDI
-209 IYQSDKYTI
+209 LYQSDKYTV
-218 QKVYDNRLLD
+218 QKVYDSRLLD

-234 GTLDNGDFILIR
+234 GTLDNGNFILIR

-272 IGIVAAFI
+272 IGIIAAFV
-280 LSSYISRPIKQ
+280 LSSYISKPIKQ

-305 IRYDGKDKGEIGLL
+305 IKYDGKDKGEIGLL
-319 GNSMNNMSRKLEEN
+319 GKSMNNMSQKLEEN
-333 ISQLKAANLELKRD
+333 ISQLKTANLELQRD
-347 IDKKEKLEQMRTEF
+347 IDKKEKLEKMRTDF

-432 FDINELVRSVCNA
+432 FDINELVKSVVNA
-445 NELRASQKELSI
+445 NELRATQKNLSI
-457 TYDMGDAPLY
+457 TYDILDTPLY

-472 YKVEEVITNYLSN
+472 YKVEEVVTNYLSN

-491 NENIIKVTVKQID
+491 NENIIKIKVGYID

-517 NIPEEDIEHIWEKF
+517 NIPEADIEHIWEKF

-560 KTCGVNNLTDGVE
+560 KTCGVNNLSDGVE

>member
-10 ITLLFAGIICILI
+10 ITVLFAGIICILI
-23 VMLLLFNV
+23 VMLLLFNI

-38 VKDKQEAML
+38 MQDKQEAML
-47 NAYESIDDACNKYSL
+47 NAYESIDDACNQYSA
-62 GSLSDTDLKNN
+62 GSISDTDLRNN

-120 GISDKSGSGQQ
+120 GMPDKSGSMQEQ
-131 DQSGDNKNNGNSN
+131 PDENRNGDGRP
-144 GTGSTSIGSNN
+144 
-155 DAADNGN
+155 DDL
-162 NSSDM
+162 
-167 PDNQPDDMSGMS
+167 PDNAG
-179 DNSDKS
+179 DNSDN
-185 GQKKTPPEKIIDM
+185 GDRNAGKKTLPEKIIDM
-198 SGNGASETREI
+198 SGNGASETRDI
-209 IYQSDKYTI
+209 LYQSDKYTV
-218 QKVYDNRLLD
+218 QKVYDSRLLD

-234 GTLDNGDFILIR
+234 GTLDNGNFILIR

-257 ISNTFITYIGIVTLI
+257 ISNTFITYIGIGTLI
-272 IGIVAAFI
+272 IGIIAAFV

-305 IRYDGKDKGEIGLL
+305 IKYDGKDKGEIGLL
-319 GNSMNNMSRKLEEN
+319 GKSMNNMSQKLEEN
-333 ISQLKAANLELKRD
+333 ISQLKAANLELQRD
-347 IDKKEKLEQMRTEF
+347 IDKKEKLEKMRTDF

-432 FDINELVRSVCNA
+432 FDINELVKSVAAA
-445 NELRASQKELSI
+445 NELRASQKELTIQTFMSEE
-457 TYDMGDAPLY
+457 PLY

-472 YKVEEVITNYLSN
+472 YKVEEVITNYISN

-491 NENIIKVTVKQID
+491 NENIIKVNVEQID
-504 KDNVRVS
+504 KDNVRVTVYNS
-511 VFNTGN
+511 GK

-560 KTCGVNNLTDGVE
+560 KQCGVRNVSDGVE

>member
-23 VMLLLFNV
+23 VMLLLFNI

-38 VKDKQEAML
+38 MKDKQEAML
-47 NAYESIDDACNKYSL
+47 NAYESIDDACDQYSS
-62 GSLSDTDLKNN
+62 GSLADTDLKNN

-80 KGMSIIIVNSDWTT
+80 KGMSVIIVNSDWTT
-94 FYVSTHGDEMML
+94 FYVSTQGDEMML

-120 GISDKSGSGQQ
+120 GISDKSSSAQQGQP
-131 DQSGDNKNNGNSN
+131 DASNDGNGEV
-144 GTGSTSIGSNN
+144 
-155 DAADNGN
+155 
-162 NSSDM
+162 
-167 PDNQPDDMSGMS
+167 PDKQPDDMDGG
-179 DNSDKS
+179 DEADKNN
-185 GQKKTPPEKIIDM
+185 GKKNPPEKIIDM

-209 IYQSDKYTI
+209 LYQSDRYTV

-234 GTLDNGDFILIR
+234 GTLNNGNFILIR

-257 ISNTFITYIGIVTLI
+257 ISNTFITYIGIGTLI
-272 IGIVAAFI
+272 IGIVAAFV

-305 IRYDGKDKGEIGLL
+305 VKYDGKDKGEIGLL
-319 GNSMNNMSRKLEEN
+319 GNSMNNMSKKLEEN
-333 ISQLKAANLELKRD
+333 ISQLKAANLELQRD
-347 IDKKEKLEQMRTEF
+347 IDKKEKLEQMRTDF

-406 KMNNMV
+406 KMNDMV

-432 FDINELVRSVCNA
+432 FDINELVKSVASA
-445 NELRASQKELSI
+445 NELRASQKELKI
-457 TYDMGDAPLY
+457 TCDIKYTPLY

-472 YKVEEVITNYLSN
+472 YKVEEVITNYISN

-491 NENIIKVTVKQID
+491 NENIIKVAVGQID
-504 KDNVRVS
+504 KENVRVS
-511 VFNTGN
+511 VFNTGK
-517 NIPEEDIEHIWEKF
+517 NIPEEDIDHIWEKF

-560 KTCGVNNLTDGVE
+560 KKCGVNNLPDGVE

>member
-10 ITLLFAGIICILI
+10 ITVLFAGIICILI
-23 VMLLLFNV
+23 VMLLLFNI

-38 VKDKQEAML
+38 MQDKQEAML
-47 NAYESIDDACNKYSL
+47 NAYESIDDACNQYSA
-62 GSLSDTDLKNN
+62 GSISDADLRNN

-120 GISDKSGSGQQ
+120 GMPDKSGSMQE
-131 DQSGDNKNNGNSN
+131 
-144 GTGSTSIGSNN
+144 
-155 DAADNGN
+155 
-162 NSSDM
+162 
-167 PDNQPDDMSGMS
+167 QPDENRNGDINAG
-179 DNSDKS
+179 
-185 GQKKTPPEKIIDM
+185 KKTLPEKIIDM
-198 SGNGASETREI
+198 SGNGASETRDI
-209 IYQSDKYTI
+209 LYQSDKYTV
-218 QKVYDNRLLD
+218 QKVYDSRLLD

-234 GTLDNGDFILIR
+234 GTLDNGNFILIR

-257 ISNTFITYIGIVTLI
+257 ISNTFITYIGIGTLI
-272 IGIVAAFI
+272 IGIIAAFV

-305 IRYDGKDKGEIGLL
+305 IKYDGKDKGEIGLL
-319 GNSMNNMSRKLEEN
+319 GKSMNNMSQKLEEN
-333 ISQLKAANLELKRD
+333 ISQLKAANLELQRD
-347 IDKKEKLEQMRTEF
+347 IDKKEKLEKMRTDF

-432 FDINELVRSVCNA
+432 FDINELVKSVVSA
-445 NELRASQKELSI
+445 NELRATQKNLSI
-457 TYDMGDAPLY
+457 TYDILDTPLY

-472 YKVEEVITNYLSN
+472 YKVEEVVTNYLSN

-491 NENIIKVTVKQID
+491 NENIIKIKVGQID

-517 NIPEEDIEHIWEKF
+517 NIPEADIEHIWEKF

-560 KTCGVNNLTDGVE
+560 KTCGVNNLSDGVE

>member
-10 ITLLFAGIICILI
+10 ITVLFAGIICILI
-23 VMLLLFNV
+23 VMLLLFNI

-38 VKDKQEAML
+38 MQDKQEAML
-47 NAYESIDDACNKYSL
+47 NAYESIDDACNQYSS
-62 GSLSDTDLKNN
+62 GSISDTDLRNN

-120 GISDKSGSGQQ
+120 GMPDKSGSMQE
-131 DQSGDNKNNGNSN
+131 
-144 GTGSTSIGSNN
+144 
-155 DAADNGN
+155 
-162 NSSDM
+162 
-167 PDNQPDDMSGMS
+167 QPDENRNGDINAG
-179 DNSDKS
+179 
-185 GQKKTPPEKIIDM
+185 KKTLPEKIIDM
-198 SGNGASETREI
+198 SGNGASETRDI
-209 IYQSDKYTI
+209 LYQSDKYTV
-218 QKVYDNRLLD
+218 QKVYDSRLLD

-234 GTLDNGDFILIR
+234 GTLDNGNFILIR

-272 IGIVAAFI
+272 IGIIAAFV
-280 LSSYISRPIKQ
+280 LSSYISKPIKQ

-305 IRYDGKDKGEIGLL
+305 IKYDGKDKGEIGLL
-319 GNSMNNMSRKLEEN
+319 GKSMNNMSQKLEEN
-333 ISQLKAANLELKRD
+333 ISQLKTANLELQRD
-347 IDKKEKLEQMRTEF
+347 IDKKEKLEKMRTDF

-432 FDINELVRSVCNA
+432 FDINELVKSVVNA
-445 NELRASQKELSI
+445 NELRATQKNLSI
-457 TYDMGDAPLY
+457 TYDILDTPLY

-472 YKVEEVITNYLSN
+472 YKVEEVVTNYLSN

-491 NENIIKVTVKQID
+491 NENIIKIKVGHTD

-517 NIPEEDIEHIWEKF
+517 NIPEADIEHIWEKF

-560 KTCGVNNLTDGVE
+560 KTCGVNNLSDGVE

>member
-10 ITLLFAGIICILI
+10 ITVLFAGIICILI
-23 VMLLLFNV
+23 VMLLLFNI

-38 VKDKQEAML
+38 MQDKREAML
-47 NAYESIDDACNKYSL
+47 NAYESIDDACNQYSA
-62 GSLSDTDLKNN
+62 GSISDTDLRNN

-120 GISDKSGSGQQ
+120 GMPDKSGSMQEQ
-131 DQSGDNKNNGNSN
+131 PDENRNGDGRP
-144 GTGSTSIGSNN
+144 
-155 DAADNGN
+155 DDL
-162 NSSDM
+162 
-167 PDNQPDDMSGMS
+167 PDNAG
-179 DNSDKS
+179 DNSDN
-185 GQKKTPPEKIIDM
+185 GDRNVGKKTLPEKIIDM
-198 SGNGASETREI
+198 SGNGASETRDI
-209 IYQSDKYTI
+209 LYQSDKYTV
-218 QKVYDNRLLD
+218 QKVYDSRLLD

-234 GTLDNGDFILIR
+234 GTLDNGNFILIR

-272 IGIVAAFI
+272 IGIIAAFV

-305 IRYDGKDKGEIGLL
+305 IKYDGKDKGEIGLL
-319 GNSMNNMSRKLEEN
+319 GKSMNNMSQKLEEN
-333 ISQLKAANLELKRD
+333 ISQLKAANLELQRD
-347 IDKKEKLEQMRTEF
+347 IDKKEKLEKMRTDF

-432 FDINELVRSVCNA
+432 FDINELVKSVVSA
-445 NELRASQKELSI
+445 NELRATQKNLSI
-457 TYDMGDAPLY
+457 TYDILDTPLY

-472 YKVEEVITNYLSN
+472 YKVEEVVTNYLSN

-491 NENIIKVTVKQID
+491 NENIIKIKVGHID

-517 NIPEEDIEHIWEKF
+517 NIPEADIEHIWEKF

-560 KTCGVNNLTDGVE
+560 KTCGVNNLSDGVE

>member
-10 ITLLFAGIICILI
+10 ITVLFAGIICILI
-23 VMLLLFNV
+23 VMLLLFNI

-38 VKDKQEAML
+38 MQDKQEAML
-47 NAYESIDDACNKYSL
+47 NAYESIDDACNQYSA
-62 GSLSDTDLKNN
+62 GSISDTDLRNN

-120 GISDKSGSGQQ
+120 GMPDKSGSMQEQ
-131 DQSGDNKNNGNSN
+131 PDENRNGDGRP
-144 GTGSTSIGSNN
+144 
-155 DAADNGN
+155 DDL
-162 NSSDM
+162 
-167 PDNQPDDMSGMS
+167 PDNAG
-179 DNSDKS
+179 DNSDN
-185 GQKKTPPEKIIDM
+185 GDRNAGKKTLPEKIIDM
-198 SGNGASETREI
+198 SGNGASETRDI
-209 IYQSDKYTI
+209 LYQSDKYTV
-218 QKVYDNRLLD
+218 QKVYDSRLLD

-234 GTLDNGDFILIR
+234 GTLDNGNFILIR

-272 IGIVAAFI
+272 IGIIAAFV
-280 LSSYISRPIKQ
+280 LSSYISKPIKQ

-305 IRYDGKDKGEIGLL
+305 IKYDGKDKGEIGLL
-319 GNSMNNMSRKLEEN
+319 GKSMNNMSQKLEEN
-333 ISQLKAANLELKRD
+333 ISQLKAANLELQRD
-347 IDKKEKLEQMRTEF
+347 IDKKEKLEKMRTDF

-432 FDINELVRSVCNA
+432 FDINELVKSVVNA
-445 NELRASQKELSI
+445 NELRATQKNLSI
-457 TYDMGDAPLY
+457 TYDILDTPLY

-472 YKVEEVITNYLSN
+472 YKVEEVVTNYLSN

-491 NENIIKVTVKQID
+491 NENIIKIKVGQID

-517 NIPEEDIEHIWEKF
+517 NIPEADIEHIWEKF

-550 IVKAIVESMG
+550 IVKAIVESMC
-560 KTCGVNNLTDGVE
+560 KTCGVNNLSDGVE

>member
-10 ITLLFAGIICILI
+10 ITVLFAGIICILI
-23 VMLLLFNV
+23 VMLLLFNI

-38 VKDKQEAML
+38 MQDKQEAML
-47 NAYESIDDACNKYSL
+47 NAYESIDDACNQYSS
-62 GSLSDTDLKNN
+62 GSISDTDLRNN

-120 GISDKSGSGQQ
+120 GMPDKSGSMQE
-131 DQSGDNKNNGNSN
+131 
-144 GTGSTSIGSNN
+144 
-155 DAADNGN
+155 
-162 NSSDM
+162 
-167 PDNQPDDMSGMS
+167 QPDENRNGDINAG
-179 DNSDKS
+179 
-185 GQKKTPPEKIIDM
+185 KKTPPEKIIDM
-198 SGNGASETREI
+198 SGNGASETRDI
-209 IYQSDKYTI
+209 LYQSDKYTV
-218 QKVYDNRLLD
+218 QKVYDSRLLD

-234 GTLDNGDFILIR
+234 GTLDNGNFILIR

-272 IGIVAAFI
+272 IGIIAAFV
-280 LSSYISRPIKQ
+280 LSSYISKPIKQ

-305 IRYDGKDKGEIGLL
+305 IKYDGKDKGEIGLL
-319 GNSMNNMSRKLEEN
+319 GKSMNNMSQKLEEN
-333 ISQLKAANLELKRD
+333 ISQLKTANLELQRD
-347 IDKKEKLEQMRTEF
+347 IDKKEKLEKMRTDF

-432 FDINELVRSVCNA
+432 FDINELVKSVVNA
-445 NELRASQKELSI
+445 NELRATQKNLSI
-457 TYDMGDAPLY
+457 TYDILDTPLY

-472 YKVEEVITNYLSN
+472 YKVEEVVTNYLSN

-491 NENIIKVTVKQID
+491 NENIIKIKVGHID

-517 NIPEEDIEHIWEKF
+517 SIPEADIEHIWEKF

-560 KTCGVNNLTDGVE
+560 KTCGVNNLSDGVE

>member
-23 VMLLLFNV
+23 VMLLLFNI

-38 VKDKQEAML
+38 MKDKQEAML
-47 NAYESIDDACNKYSL
+47 NAYESIDDACDQYSS
-62 GSLSDTDLKNN
+62 GSLADTDLKNN

-80 KGMSIIIVNSDWTT
+80 KGMSVIIVNSDWTT
-94 FYVSTHGDEMML
+94 FYVSTQGDEMML

-120 GISDKSGSGQQ
+120 GISDKSSSAQQGQP
-131 DQSGDNKNNGNSN
+131 DASNDGNGEVL
-144 GTGSTSIGSNN
+144 
-155 DAADNGN
+155 DK
-162 NSSDM
+162 
-167 PDNQPDDMSGMS
+167 QPDDMDGG
-179 DNSDKS
+179 DEADKNN
-185 GQKKTPPEKIIDM
+185 GKKNPPEKIIDM

-209 IYQSDKYTI
+209 LYQSDRYTV

-234 GTLDNGDFILIR
+234 GTLNNGNFILIR

-257 ISNTFITYIGIVTLI
+257 ISNTFITYIGIGTLI
-272 IGIVAAFI
+272 IGIVAAFV

-305 IRYDGKDKGEIGLL
+305 VKYDGKDKGEIGLL
-319 GNSMNNMSRKLEEN
+319 GNSMNNMSKKLEEN
-333 ISQLKAANLELKRD
+333 ISQLKAANLELQRD
-347 IDKKEKLEQMRTEF
+347 IDKKEKLEQMRTDF

-406 KMNNMV
+406 KMNDMV

-432 FDINELVRSVCNA
+432 FDINELVKSVASA
-445 NELRASQKELSI
+445 NELRASQKELKI
-457 TYDMGDAPLY
+457 TCDIKDTPLY

-472 YKVEEVITNYLSN
+472 YKVEEVITNYISN

-491 NENIIKVTVKQID
+491 NENIIKVAVGQID
-504 KDNVRVS
+504 KENVRVS
-511 VFNTGN
+511 VFNTGK
-517 NIPEEDIEHIWEKF
+517 NIPEEDIDHIWEKF

-560 KTCGVNNLTDGVE
+560 KKCGVNNLPDGVE